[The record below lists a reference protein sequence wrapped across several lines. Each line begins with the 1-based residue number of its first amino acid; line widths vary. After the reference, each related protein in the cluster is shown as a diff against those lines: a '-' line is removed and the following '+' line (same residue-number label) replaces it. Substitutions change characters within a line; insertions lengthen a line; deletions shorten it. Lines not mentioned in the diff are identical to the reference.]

1 MVHLFLVLAI
11 MRCRIPFLFVHT
23 EREIEPS
30 LLDSPQQPVYTVH
43 PAFLVLTA
51 HLSQAETYQIVVDT
65 ICHCGKTDNNHRNIS
80 RDSSDK
86 NMLSTP
92 YIRYC
97 SLAVLYD
104 SENTG
109 SIHWT

>member
-11 MRCRIPFLFVHT
+11 MRCRIPFLFVHS
-23 EREIEPS
+23 EREIVPA
-30 LLDSPQQPVYTVH
+30 LLDSPREPDYTVH
-43 PAFLVLTA
+43 PAVLVLPA
-51 HLSQAETYQIVVDT
+51 HLSQAETYRIVVDT

-92 YIRYC
+92 YMRSC
-97 SLAVLYD
+97 SLPVLYD

-109 SIHWT
+109 SSHQP